1 MLTSLIIFL
10 FGLVALVIGVSM
22 LSVPAAWITGGI
34 LCVFISVVRMIAV
47 ARQTQN
53 IGS

>member
-1 MLTSLIIFL
+1 MLTSLILFL
-10 FGLVALVIGVSM
+10 LGLVALVIGVSM
-22 LSVPAAWITGGI
+22 ISVPAAWITGG
-34 LCVFISVVRMIAV
+34 LFCVVIAVARMIAV